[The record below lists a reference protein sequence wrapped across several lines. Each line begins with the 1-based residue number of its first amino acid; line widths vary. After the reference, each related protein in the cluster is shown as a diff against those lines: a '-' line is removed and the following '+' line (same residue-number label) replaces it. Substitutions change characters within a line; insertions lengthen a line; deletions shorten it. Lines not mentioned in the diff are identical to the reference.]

1 MKQRARALQVL
12 NTLNIPPS
20 PSQFNEAEMSTRTN
34 RWAAAYF
41 VVHDYDDTRL
51 VLLSGRDR
59 WALERLMDAGERGCT
74 PIDEPAPRWSGYVFN
89 LRQMGVEIETIHE
102 RHGGPFAG
110 THARYVL
117 RSRVSHAEGN
127 LEAAE

>member
-1 MKQRARALQVL
+1 MKPRADWTPAVF
-12 NTLNIPPS
+12 IIHGGDS
-20 PSQFNEAEMSTRTN
+20 PIAI
-34 RWAAAYF
+34 
-41 VVHDYDDTRL
+41 VV
-51 VLLSGRDR
+51 SGRDR

-89 LRQMGVEIETIHE
+89 LRQMSVAIETIHE

-117 RSRVSHAEGN
+117 RSRVTRADGSA
-127 LEAAE
+127 EAAE

>member
-1 MKQRARALQVL
+1 MKYRAKW
-12 NTLNIPPS
+12 PS
-20 PSQFNEAEMSTRTN
+20 AIFLIGGEMRSI
-34 RWAAAYF
+34 A
-41 VVHDYDDTRL
+41 V
-51 VLLSGRDR
+51 SGRDR
-59 WALERLMDAGERGCT
+59 WALERLMDAGARGCT

-117 RSRVSHAEGN
+117 RSNVRRADGN
-127 LEAAE
+127 QEAAE